1 MSDLN
6 KLANQIDGSTRA
18 FNGSVA
24 LQRAFDVLTAMENT
38 GSRNEKQALLEA
50 NADNEYLKKMFFY
63 AYNPFLKFYVTK
75 YGEVNPKG
83 EGDPQ
88 HATFDSFLNLLNA
101 LSSRTYTGHEALSMI
116 TLFFEKLTPEEYK
129 WYSRV
134 LLKDLRVGATDSL
147 ANKVWKD
154 LIPVFEC
161 MLAKPWE
168 DVKKKPSMVYVEPKL
183 DGYRCLA
190 FVKSG
195 TVEMF
200 TRNGKAIEG
209 FTDIEKELSTLP
221 DGVYDGEIT
230 GKDKA
235 FNDMQKQVFKK
246 GGANKQGFFNIFDT
260 LPISAFE
267 RGKSKQPIGV
277 RKGWV
282 VDLIG
287 EADKPK
293 FQHLRTVEFSGP
305 MAYDDPRVD
314 ELYRLYLERGYEGIM
329 VKDADSVY
337 ECKRSAAWAKIKP
350 TDTYDLEVVGY
361 EEGTGKNAGK
371 LGALIVEY
379 KGFKVN
385 VGSGYT
391 DAMREEFWAD
401 RNNLVGRVIEIEA
414 QESTENQKGEQSL
427 RFPIFKGFRHDK

>member
-1 MSDLN
+1 MN
-6 KLANQIDGSTRA
+6 AIQ
-18 FNGSVA
+18 
-24 LQRAFDVLTAMENT
+24 QAFDVLAALENT

-50 NADNEYLKKMFFY
+50 NKDNEYLQKMFYY
-63 AYNPFLKFYVTK
+63 AYNPFIKFHITKWGDVTLSPNGGPAHGIFGK
-75 YGEVNPKG
+75 
-83 EGDPQ
+83 
-88 HATFDSFLNLLNA
+88 FLNLLDA
-101 LSSRTYTGHEALSMI
+101 LSSRTFTGNEAIGMV
-116 TLFFEKLTPEEYK
+116 TAFFNHLTHDEYK

-168 DVKKKPSMVYVEPKL
+168 DVKKKPSMVYIEPKL

-190 FVKSG
+190 FVG
-195 TVEMF
+195 DGRVEMF
-200 TRNGKAIEG
+200 TRNGKYIEG
-209 FTDIEKELSTLP
+209 FDGIEAELSALP

-230 GKDKA
+230 GKEKA
-235 FNDMQKQVFKK
+235 FNDMQKLVFKK
-246 GGANKQGFFNIFDT
+246 GGANKQGFFNIFDGI
-260 LPISAFE
+260 PILDFE
-267 RGKSKQPIGV
+267 RGKSKLPIGP
-277 RKGWV
+277 RKTQV
-282 VDLIG
+282 VALIG
-287 EADKPK
+287 EPDKPFFK
-293 FQHLRTVEFSGP
+293 HLRTVEFSGP
-305 MAYDDPRVD
+305 MAWDDPRVD

-329 VKDADSVY
+329 VKDADSFY
-337 ECKRSAAWAKIKP
+337 ECKRSASWAKIKP
-350 TDTYDLEVVGY
+350 TDTYDLEVVGF

-391 DAMREEFWAD
+391 DVMREEFWAD
-401 RNNLVGRVIEIEA
+401 RNNLVGKVIEIEA
-414 QESTENQKGEQSL
+414 QEATENQKGEQSL